1 MIVRWWR
8 TPEGV
13 GEKNLFNDIWNY
25 TDLLFEHV
33 LVEGLIGGIKN
44 TTVTVFCSEKHL
56 GPNLKE
62 LIGIH
67 WENSLLSD
75 KTDYFSGEC
84 VIVKICS

>member
-56 GPNLKE
+56 GPNL
-62 LIGIH
+62 
-67 WENSLLSD
+67 
-75 KTDYFSGEC
+75 
-84 VIVKICS
+84 